1 MRQRAAEVKDP
12 SQNAPHWRNEKN
24 VLENVKD
31 EERGNNEMDDQ
42 ATENTKKKESGKMR
56 VRSSSHRHD
65 LLEDEEEG
73 KSRPQVFLLCYI
85 EEKLQSH
92 NLNINKC

>member
-31 EERGNNEMDDQ
+31 EERGNNEMDD
-42 ATENTKKKESGKMR
+42 
-56 VRSSSHRHD
+56 
-65 LLEDEEEG
+65 
-73 KSRPQVFLLCYI
+73 
-85 EEKLQSH
+85 
-92 NLNINKC
+92 